1 MQEVHSV
8 WNLLA
13 FFEWPAPSLSVVC
26 LVWLTSIRDCALF
39 GFLLNVESR
48 NIFCGSPAW
57 LFGLI
62 FNLRFSKQKHITL
75 EMATANANRPIT
87 LVYIRSVDHR

>member
-8 WNLLA
+8 LEFVG

-26 LVWLTSIRDCALF
+26 LVWLTSLWDSALF

-48 NIFCGSPAW
+48 NIF
-57 LFGLI
+57 LL
-62 FNLRFSKQKHITL
+62 H
-75 EMATANANRPIT
+75 PI
-87 LVYIRSVDHR
+87 LVVWAYIQFEVFEAKAHHLGNPDG